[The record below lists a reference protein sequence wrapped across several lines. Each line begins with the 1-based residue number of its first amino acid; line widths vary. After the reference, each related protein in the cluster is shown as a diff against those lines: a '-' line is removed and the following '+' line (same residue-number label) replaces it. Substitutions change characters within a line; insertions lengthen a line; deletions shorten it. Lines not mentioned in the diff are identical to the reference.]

1 MDKDLNLNVTP
12 DSNADAVSND
22 SRYPTGS
29 IAIFGNAG
37 NAAIPDRSEGIR
49 NYRVAWDDLI

>member
-1 MDKDLNLNVTP
+1 MDKDLNVNVTP
-12 DSNADAVSND
+12 DPNVNAVSND
-22 SRYPTGS
+22 GQGTAGYREN
-29 IAIFGNAG
+29 FGNAG

>member
-1 MDKDLNLNVTP
+1 MDKDLNVNVTP
-12 DSNADAVSND
+12 DPNVNAVSNET
-22 SRYPTGS
+22 RYPTGC

-37 NAAIPDRSEGIR
+37 NDAMPDRSEGIR